1 MAYGFSMPYK
11 SLLLDQGRTLFTLLR
26 RLEFPTLPLMGRFV
40 GRRKAARVAH
50 RMESML
56 RKLIMV
62 RTEVVKMK

>member
-26 RLEFPTLPLMGRFV
+26 RLRFLIPILMERFV
-40 GRRKAARVAH
+40 GRRKAARVAR

>member
-1 MAYGFSMPYK
+1 MAYGSSMLSK
-11 SLLLDQGRTLFTLLR
+11 SLLLDQGRTSFNLLR
-26 RLEFPTLPLMGRFV
+26 RLRFLIPILIRRFV
-40 GRRKAARVAH
+40 ERRKAARVAH